1 MSDNPADEVKPLTE
15 MGGHSLTD
23 MFETDPAAEE
33 SGRWFN
39 KFMGEHVDLDV
50 KIRSFGSAA
59 SVAVARRMQALY
71 SRLMSADG
79 SYPVDV
85 QVKITCQQMAEA
97 VIVDWRG
104 KDWRMDSKSEPMVFS
119 QENALIV
126 LTRFKPIRNRIAVL
140 ANNYDAFRTMD
151 EEATTK
157 N

>member
-1 MSDNPADEVKPLTE
+1 MSDNPDEIKPLTTLE
-15 MGGHSLTD
+15 GRSLTD
-23 MFETDPAAEE
+23 MFEMDPAAEE
-33 SGRWFN
+33 GGRWFN
-39 KFMGEHVDLDV
+39 KFMGEHADLDV
-50 KIRSFGSAA
+50 KIRSFGSTA

-71 SRLMSADG
+71 SRLMQADG
-79 SYPVDV
+79 SYPVDI

-104 KDWRMDSKSEPMVFS
+104 NDWRLDNNSPHLTFS

-126 LTRFKPIRNRIAVL
+126 LTRFKPIRNRIAIL

-151 EEATTK
+151 QEATTK